1 MDSFCSMCLHLFCD
15 LKIVGKRRF
24 NNVICLA
31 CSTISIIST
40 ISLHDRIKSEWRW
53 NEASKFKNTEAYE
66 RLMSK
71 FVDNPYFLYNYAV
84 ILYEKG
90 FTDKSLDMAIRCDKY
105 IANYDLE
112 LLLGDIYFDKGDY
125 EMAENHNLRASHMCP
140 CRFVPLNQLYDLYM
154 AYGHEDDALAIARKV
169 VDKQVKVKSLTVSQ
183 IRYKMRKILN
193 SVDK

>member
-1 MDSFCSMCLHLFCD
+1 
-15 LKIVGKRRF
+15 
-24 NNVICLA
+24 
-31 CSTISIIST
+31 
-40 ISLHDRIKSEWRW
+40 
-53 NEASKFKNTEAYE
+53 
-66 RLMSK
+66 MSK

-125 EMAENHNLRASHMCP
+125 EMDENHYLRTSHMCP

-154 AYGHEDDALAIARKV
+154 AHGHEDEALAIARKV